1 MIHNRFLIHQGE
13 VESIAMIKPKAEA
26 KGEIGLLEHLE
37 DLIGSNIF
45 AKDIEDMMLKITD
58 LQDQNDSK

>member
-1 MIHNRFLIHQGE
+1 
-13 VESIAMIKPKAEA
+13 MIKPKAEA

-45 AKDIEDMMLKITD
+45 AKDIEDLMLTITD
-58 LQDQNDSK
+58 FHDQYDSK

>member
-1 MIHNRFLIHQGE
+1 
-13 VESIAMIKPKAEA
+13 MIKPKAEA

-45 AKDIEDMMLKITD
+45 VKDIDEVFEQITN
-58 LQDQNDSK
+58 LQEQYDSK

>member
-1 MIHNRFLIHQGE
+1 
-13 VESIAMIKPKAEA
+13 MIKPKAEA

-45 AKDIEDMMLKITD
+45 AQDIEDVL
-58 LQDQNDSK
+58 

>member
-1 MIHNRFLIHQGE
+1 
-13 VESIAMIKPKAEA
+13 MIKPKAEA

-45 AKDIEDMMLKITD
+45 AKDIDEVLEKIAN
-58 LQDQNDSK
+58 LQEEFNWK